1 VKRDALRDRMGVA
14 ARRDA
19 PAPGADDAPRLPDP
33 NVRPY
38 KGTFEMSRPA
48 ARRLRAVALDHDT
61 SITRLL
67 EAAALV
73 MLDDPALL
81 DRVLREADRLVRERA

>member
-1 VKRDALRDRMGVA
+1 MKRDQLRDRMGAA
-14 ARRDA
+14 ARREA
-19 PAPGADDAPRLPDP
+19 AEPAGGRPRPAEP
-33 NVRPY
+33 KVRSY
-38 KGTFEMSRPA
+38 KGTFELARPA
-48 ARRLRAVALDHDT
+48 ARQLRLVALEHDT

-81 DRVLREADRLVRERA
+81 ERVLQVAHRLARERS